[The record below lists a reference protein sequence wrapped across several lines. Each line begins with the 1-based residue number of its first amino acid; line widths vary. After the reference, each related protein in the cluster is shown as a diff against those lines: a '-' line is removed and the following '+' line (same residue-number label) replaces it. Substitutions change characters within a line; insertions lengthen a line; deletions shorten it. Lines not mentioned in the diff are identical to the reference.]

1 MTQNQNNSLIPC
13 RWELLIITNCEG
25 GLYLLGICYFSIIL
39 CFTIFFLSLAILVY
53 KTIWNNIPIKRKIE
67 MDPTKGFLI
76 WMALCGILRAVS
88 MLIAAKDWMHD
99 NRIIKSVMVA
109 FGWTFGWIAV
119 ATYLVS
125 IFKVLPRL
133 ALNQHTVFSIDADL
147 PESHLT
153 ANRFIP
159 NIKSVFKI
167 YWTYTIVILIY
178 TLILSILRGYF
189 QGIGERRS
197 FNIAHSLLELGLGIS
212 DVLGVVCFI
221 KYGRLIVKLLDESAI
236 LIGLADIKNSQRK
249 ASFLESYR
257 VHLKKLK
264 IMNFSLL
271 IIVCWCGFFGFFIAL
286 MGMTITMYMP
296 LYVTLGAIS
305 LDGTAMVLLITLL
318 GIVYGEIHK
327 QYSVQAEEITTSIN
341 YSEVNY

>member
-1 MTQNQNNSLIPC
+1 
-13 RWELLIITNCEG
+13 
-25 GLYLLGICYFSIIL
+25 
-39 CFTIFFLSLAILVY
+39 
-53 KTIWNNIPIKRKIE
+53 
-67 MDPTKGFLI
+67 
-76 WMALCGILRAVS
+76 
-88 MLIAAKDWMHD
+88 
-99 NRIIKSVMVA
+99 MVA

-257 VHLKKLK
+257 VHLKK
-264 IMNFSLL
+264 S
-271 IIVCWCGFFGFFIAL
+271 VG
-286 MGMTITMYMP
+286 
-296 LYVTLGAIS
+296 VGAIS

-341 YSEVNY
+341 YSERSEGHHPFLNINASDSYQ